1 MKTEL
6 GTIYITDDGKKFVK
20 KDDAI
25 QHQMSV
31 APPKDISMSVY
42 YSFEGDNDGDVV
54 YDLDSM
60 ANNLESNILKALH
73 IDCDVEIKE
82 K

>member
-1 MKTEL
+1 
-6 GTIYITDDGKKFVK
+6 
-20 KDDAI
+20 
-25 QHQMSV
+25 MSV
-31 APPKDISMSVY
+31 APPEDINMSVY

-60 ANNLESNILKALH
+60 ANDLESNILKNLH
-73 IDCDVEIKE
+73 IECNVEIKE